1 MHKRADKELDNEFKK
16 IEKGNKKE
24 QAMILANEANDEMQ
38 KRKMK
43 MLMSKE
49 FFELSKYLGG
59 LHARQGMENM
69 IAKKK
74 IENDYEMK
82 EEKARRE
89 LSGEDLE

>member
-16 IEKGNKKE
+16 IEKGTKKE
-24 QAMILANEANDEMQ
+24 QALILTNETNDDLF

-59 LHARQGMENM
+59 LHAR
-69 IAKKK
+69 
-74 IENDYEMK
+74 
-82 EEKARRE
+82 
-89 LSGEDLE
+89 